1 MLRFIFLNEN
11 ISVTDLAVPA
21 PDRLYIAPEPQA
33 EALAAELF
41 PMKKAVPMPG
51 LAADQPAPDY
61 PRATAC
67 FDALFGN
74 LRVLYQDAPDDIT
87 IAMITDG
94 PVLTAILSSRL
105 ETPELIQKKTPGT
118 GLVTHAGGSYLVI
131 DRFL

>member
-67 FDALFGN
+67 FDALYGN
-74 LRVLYQDAPDDIT
+74 FRVLYQDDDAEVSVIV
-87 IAMITDG
+87 IADKA
-94 PVLTAILSSRL
+94 VLTAILRSRSAD
-105 ETPELIQKKTPGT
+105 PDAWHDKTPGA
-118 GLVTHAGGSYLVI
+118 GVVTRSGGSALI
-131 DRFL
+131 IERLL